1 MSVCDLKAMAA
12 AALDPHYTG
21 GNDDGSITTDMIMNR
36 QFRPTQSQVAM
47 TYQLADNEKI
57 NFDLVPAPI
66 VESAAAV
73 PVAPPVSEPNYVEG
87 FADSP
92 DEDADDGFFEAHSA
106 NDASGD
112 DAEIIDR
119 PDDEPPEDAGSA
131 VQPIHLQEADAENMS
146 YVSDISQEEET
157 AAVFET
163 EQQRKQRLQVQKEI
177 ERERLESLREIID
190 ELAMNVGIDPRKTIL
205 YSSTDTVQMRE
216 ATRVRLERKY
226 AQHQWTSNVIDF
238 GTFVFAAVEKAAER
252 FPQFFGDMSGLKNT
266 MLGDRKQLE
275 RPLREIRAK
284 IPPRRGGGVPQ
295 PEKELSMMMGKRFF
309 QFMQNRGNGVQKV
322 IEGMSVAEHPFQKET
337 PAEMMMQVTAANK
350 DLSHLAPDLDSD
362 SDSDDDFGGINESV
376 APPPTQPAPPLVS
389 TAEIKELAAQK
400 EELQRQQNQIKEEIK
415 RLQLEKE
422 AADAAV
428 TKQRN
433 AVAALRTEAN
443 FVKEEVEAL
452 SKRRMH
458 EETVA
463 TVNHIGGDDVTVR
476 MEEIREDNEDG
487 SSNEGST
494 DTQSDALGDV
504 VDRRPPPSTVFDVN
518 VRH

>member
-1 MSVCDLKAMAA
+1 
-12 AALDPHYTG
+12 
-21 GNDDGSITTDMIMNR
+21 
-36 QFRPTQSQVAM
+36 
-47 TYQLADNEKI
+47 
-57 NFDLVPAPI
+57 
-66 VESAAAV
+66 
-73 PVAPPVSEPNYVEG
+73 
-87 FADSP
+87 
-92 DEDADDGFFEAHSA
+92 
-106 NDASGD
+106 
-112 DAEIIDR
+112 
-119 PDDEPPEDAGSA
+119 
-131 VQPIHLQEADAENMS
+131 
-146 YVSDISQEEET
+146 
-157 AAVFET
+157 
-163 EQQRKQRLQVQKEI
+163 
-177 ERERLESLREIID
+177 
-190 ELAMNVGIDPRKTIL
+190 
-205 YSSTDTVQMRE
+205 
-216 ATRVRLERKY
+216 
-226 AQHQWTSNVIDF
+226 
-238 GTFVFAAVEKAAER
+238 
-252 FPQFFGDMSGLKNT
+252 
-266 MLGDRKQLE
+266 
-275 RPLREIRAK
+275 
-284 IPPRRGGGVPQ
+284 
-295 PEKELSMMMGKRFF
+295 
-309 QFMQNRGNGVQKV
+309 
-322 IEGMSVAEHPFQKET
+322 MSVAEHPFQKET

-389 TAEIKELAAQK
+389 TAEIKALAAQK